1 MNSTHVYLLFVH
13 QGGSLLLIFQQFPNF
28 ALSNIYTVLG
38 IIVLK
43 NKGNIRLLSALY
55 IPDIG

>member
-1 MNSTHVYLLFVH
+1 M
-13 QGGSLLLIFQQFPNF
+13 IFQQFPNF